1 MFWQQSHLTQEQLK
15 TASRI
20 ERRWKKHIFPNEPI
34 EEKKATE
41 SIMTAYA
48 AAGLSQPQVIFCESP
63 YAALGYILEQLIDD
77 LEQQLVEKIELY
89 LSQCGP
95 DLDSQLAQFLVH
107 NLGISLRKQ
116 SSQTFGEQQSDSLQK
131 LKNPLMDRLDRR
143 WSEEQLS
150 RLKQRLQN
158 PPLKRPLTEL
168 VEKQI
173 GRLNTQM
180 VACLVYKLQRRI
192 NDKSV
197 KTQLR
202 QLESL
207 LKHQQFSQFVHRLG
221 KQLSQ
226 YIAYNHCIHPE
237 LWAIQGV
244 WWEFCIT
251 VLNSKH
257 DAEKWSAFQSITT
270 QCGWILPYEKV
281 CFVCARPIKLAFDT
295 GERLHAEGEFS
306 VLYEDGYGLY
316 FYHGVALPK
325 KYGQVRP
332 EKWVPTWLLDENN
345 AELRRILIQ
354 GIGYDRICRELNAA
368 EVDSWQD
375 YILLKLNELVD
386 DIDGQ
391 SISLLKMICP
401 STNFIHAIRVPPNLQ
416 SAREAIRWVN
426 WGIYPEQFEQ
436 QS

>member
-1 MFWQQSHLTQEQLK
+1 MFWQQSHLTQKQLK
-15 TASRI
+15 TASKI
-20 ERRWKKHIFPNEPI
+20 ERRWKKYIFPNEPI
-34 EEKKATE
+34 EKKNATE
-41 SIMTAYA
+41 AIMAAYA
-48 AAGLSQPQVIFCESP
+48 AVGLSRPQVIFCESP
-63 YAALGYILEQLIDD
+63 YASLGYILEQLIDD
-77 LEQQLVEKIELY
+77 LEQQLIDKIELY

-107 NLGISLRKQ
+107 NLGILLRKQ
-116 SSQTFGEQQSDSLQK
+116 SRQTFGEQQSDSLQK
-131 LKNPLMDRLDRR
+131 LQNPLMDHLDRR

-150 RLKQRLQN
+150 RLKQRLRN

-168 VEKQI
+168 VEKQT
-173 GRLNTQM
+173 GRLNAQM
-180 VACLVYKLQRRI
+180 LACLVHKLQRRI

-197 KTQLR
+197 KAQLR

-207 LKHQQFSQFVHRLG
+207 LKHQQFSRFVHRLG

-237 LWAIQGV
+237 LWAIQGA

-257 DAEKWSAFQSITT
+257 DAEKWSAFQRITT

-281 CFVCARPIKLAFDT
+281 CFVCARPIKLAFDM

-316 FYHGVALPK
+316 FHHGVALPK
-325 KYGQVRP
+325 KYGQVKP
-332 EKWVPTWLLDENN
+332 EKWIPTWLLDENN

-354 GIGYDRICRELNAA
+354 GIGYDRICKELNAA
-368 EVDSWQD
+368 AVDSWQD
-375 YILLKLNELVD
+375 YTLLKLNELVD

-401 STNFIHAIRVPPNLQ
+401 STNFIHAIRVPPNLS

>member
-1 MFWQQSHLTQEQLK
+1 MFWKQSHLTQEHLK
-15 TASRI
+15 KASKI
-20 ERRWKKHIFPNEPI
+20 ERQWKKYIFPQQPVKEQ
-34 EEKKATE
+34 KSVE
-41 SIMTAYA
+41 SITKAYA
-48 AAGLSQPQVIFCESP
+48 TVGLSPSQVIFCESP
-63 YAALGYILEQLIDD
+63 YAALGYILEQLVDD
-77 LEQQLVEKIELY
+77 LDQQLIEKIELY
-89 LSQCGP
+89 LSQYGP
-95 DLDSQLAQFLVH
+95 DLNSQLAQFLVH
-107 NLGISLRKQ
+107 NLGIAIRKQ
-116 SSQTFGEQQSDSLQK
+116 SSQTFGEQQSDVLK
-131 LKNPLMDRLDRR
+131 TLKNPLMDYPERR
-143 WSEEQLS
+143 WSEEQLV

-168 VEKQI
+168 VAKQV

-180 VACLVYKLQRRI
+180 VACLVHTLQRRI
-192 NDKSV
+192 TDKAVRS
-197 KTQLR
+197 QLR
-202 QLESL
+202 KLESL
-207 LKHQQFSQFVHRLG
+207 LKHQQFSRFVHRLG

-226 YIAYNHCIHPE
+226 YIAYNHCVHPE
-237 LWAIQGV
+237 LWSIQGV

-251 VLNSKH
+251 VLNCKY
-257 DAEKWSAFQSITT
+257 DAEKWAAFQSLTA
-270 QCGWILPYEKV
+270 QCGWILPYTKV

-316 FYHGVALPK
+316 FHHGVALPQ
-325 KYGQVRP
+325 KYGQVKP
-332 EKWVPTWLLDENN
+332 EKWMPTWLLDEDN

-354 GIGYDRICRELNAA
+354 GIGYDRMCSELNAS

-375 YILLKLNELVD
+375 YTLLKLNELVD

-391 SISLLKMICP
+391 SICLLKMICP
-401 STNFIHAIRVPPNLQ
+401 STNFIHAIRVPPNLY